1 MLLHD
6 GACHCPWELRPRRAH
21 GSITCG
27 NTWGAQVLAGP
38 TARKILTCVP
48 IVLGASTTVR
58 TVVDLHRIGAGV
70 RDRTGQ
76 QCPMAKRPDL
86 SGSQKKIVDRYY
98 QNRET
103 IGANRLGE
111 LISELYLAVGDEK
124 KSARLWKQAATALK
138 NTGQTSAQIER
149 IVAARDLETLA
160 RLAK

>member
-1 MLLHD
+1 
-6 GACHCPWELRPRRAH
+6 
-21 GSITCG
+21 
-27 NTWGAQVLAGP
+27 VLARP
-38 TARKILTCVP
+38 TTEKILTCP
-48 IVLGASTTVR
+48 AHEPDPGSAVR
-58 TVVDLHRIGAGV
+58 TIADLSAAAAREGAGL
-70 RDRTGQ
+70 GQ
-76 QCPMAKRPDL
+76 QCLMAKRPDL
-86 SGSQKKIVDRYY
+86 SGHQKKIVDRYY